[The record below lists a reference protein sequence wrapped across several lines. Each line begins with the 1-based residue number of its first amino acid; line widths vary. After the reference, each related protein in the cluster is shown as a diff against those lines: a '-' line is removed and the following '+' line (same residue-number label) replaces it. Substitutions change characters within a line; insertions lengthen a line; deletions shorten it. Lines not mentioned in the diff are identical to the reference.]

1 MNPDHL
7 KKTLY
12 EVVDQKVDAL
22 VATRTDLKK
31 QMDALKGKGES
42 TEVKEQVA
50 SIAYKLTRNDD
61 ENLIYKMIDLFS
73 DY

>member
-22 VATRTDLKK
+22 VAARSDLKK

>member
-22 VATRTDLKK
+22 VATRSDLKK

-50 SIAYKLTRNDD
+50 SIAYKLTVNDD
-61 ENLIYKMIDLFS
+61 ENLICKMIDLFS

>member
-22 VATRTDLKK
+22 VATRSDLKK
-31 QMDALKGKGES
+31 QMDALKGKEES

-50 SIAYKLTRNDD
+50 SIAYKLTVNDD
-61 ENLIYKMIDLFS
+61 ENLIHKTNDHFS
-73 DY
+73 DF

>member
-22 VATRTDLKK
+22 VATRSDLKK
-31 QMDALKGKGES
+31 QMDALKGKEES
-42 TEVKEQVA
+42 TEVKKQVA
-50 SIAYKLTRNDD
+50 SIAYKLSVNDD